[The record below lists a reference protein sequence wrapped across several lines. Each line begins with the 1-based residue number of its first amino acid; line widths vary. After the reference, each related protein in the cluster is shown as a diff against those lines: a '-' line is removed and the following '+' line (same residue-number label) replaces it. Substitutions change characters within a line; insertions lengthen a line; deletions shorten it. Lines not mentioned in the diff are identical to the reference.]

1 MNVQFLNLKPQ
12 YYQFKE
18 EIDNKVLEVLE
29 SHQFIL
35 GKYVSE
41 FEQNIQNYLNV
52 KYAIGV
58 TSGTDALLIALMALD
73 IKPGDEVIVPD
84 YTFIATAN
92 GISRIGAVPVFVD
105 IDIHDFNISIEDI
118 KKKITPKTKAII
130 PVHLYGQT
138 ANIDAIME
146 IAKENNLYVIEDV
159 AQAFGAKDSNSR
171 FLGTIGHIG
180 AFSFYPSK
188 NLGGFGD
195 GGMVTTNDEQLYK
208 KLLMLRVHGSDRRYY
223 HDLISGNF
231 RLDALQ
237 ACILNIK
244 LKGVNGWLDE
254 RNRIANLYTK
264 LFIDNKLSIANDI
277 NFSENNKVILPLDFH
292 NKNNIKYTHTY
303 NQYVIRIENKRDE
316 LKSFLADNG
325 IGTEIYYPLPLHKQ
339 KCFEYLNLSDNN
351 FQVSNLLAKQ
361 TLALPIYPGLKN
373 EEIFYVVE
381 KIKEFFN
388 KIG

>member
-35 GKYVSE
+35 GKYVTE
-41 FEQNIQNYLNV
+41 FEQNIQQYLNA
-52 KYAIGV
+52 KYAVGV

-73 IKPGDEVIVPD
+73 IKPGDEIIVPD

-92 GISRIGAVPVFVD
+92 GISRLGAIPVFVD
-105 IDIHDFNISIEDI
+105 VDIKTVTISVEDI
-118 KKKITPKTKAII
+118 KKKISPKTKAII

-138 ANIDAIME
+138 ANLDEIMK
-146 IAKENNLYVIEDV
+146 IANEHNIYVIEDV
-159 AQAFGAKDSNSR
+159 AQAFGAKDNHGR
-171 FLGTIGHIG
+171 YLGTIGHIG

-195 GGMVTTNDEQLYK
+195 GGLVTTNDENLYK

-231 RLDALQ
+231 RLDAIQ

-244 LKGVNGWLDE
+244 LKGVNSWLDE
-254 RNRIANLYTK
+254 RYRIAKLYDS
-264 LFIDNKLSIANDI
+264 LFEKFKLSKKN
-277 NFSENNKVILPLDFH
+277 NFDFDENNKVILPVDIYEQA
-292 NKNNIKYTHTY
+292 NIKYTHTY
-303 NQYVIRIENKRDE
+303 NQYVIRVENKRDE
-316 LKSFLADNG
+316 LKSFLAENG
-325 IGTEIYYPLPLHKQ
+325 IGTEIYYPLPLHNQ
-339 KCFEYLNLSDNN
+339 KCFEYLNLNDDD
-351 FQVSNLLAKQ
+351 FPVSNLLAKQ
-361 TLALPIYPGLKN
+361 TLALPIYPGLKD
-373 EEIFYVVE
+373 EEISYVVE
-381 KIKEFFN
+381 KINEFFN
-388 KIG
+388 K